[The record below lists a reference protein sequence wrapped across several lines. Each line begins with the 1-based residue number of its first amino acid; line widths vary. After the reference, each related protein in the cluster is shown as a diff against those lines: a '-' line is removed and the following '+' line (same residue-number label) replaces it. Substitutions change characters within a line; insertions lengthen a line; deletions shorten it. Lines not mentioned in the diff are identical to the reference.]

1 MRHTTLLLLMFS
13 LAYACGDD
21 DSGMDPDSAVSDSST
36 EADTTVAEDSGP
48 EEDARMQTDSGPEND
63 VGPDDVGVDAPPP
76 GSPGCTG
83 GDGLS
88 EGEHTFM
95 MDGYERRY
103 IVRLPNGYSAD
114 RTWPLIF
121 ALHGNGGNPGYW
133 DSEDGVRDIRG
144 AFEDEAILILGHA
157 IDNQWRNYDDRDN
170 WERNIAFELN
180 YFDAIVDEATNELC
194 IDEENIFSMG
204 FSGGGSFSGV
214 LGCRREYIRAISVGG
229 SVIYFDTDD
238 ACVNTPAAWITIG
251 QGEQADGRSRYREF
265 FRDLASCDE
274 ADAPDEGCV
283 EYTSCGED
291 DPVIYCTHPAGHQ
304 WPDIGTDAT
313 REFFRQFYA
322 D

>member
-1 MRHTTLLLLMFS
+1 MFS

-21 DSGMDPDSAVSDSST
+21 DAGSDAATDAETSDSSV
-36 EADTTVAEDSGP
+36 EADAGRDSGP
-48 EEDARMQTDSGPEND
+48 EDDAAVQSDSGPQRD
-63 VGPDDVGVDAPPP
+63 AGPDDVGVDAPSP
-76 GSPGCTG
+76 GSAGCTSG
-83 GDGLS
+83 GGLS

-103 IVRLPNGYSAD
+103 IVRLPDGYSAD
-114 RTWPLIF
+114 QTWPLIF
-121 ALHGNGGNPGYW
+121 ALHGNGGTPDYW
-133 DSEDGVRDIRG
+133 DNESGDRDIRG
-144 AFEDEAILILGHA
+144 AFADEAILILGHA

-170 WERNIAFELN
+170 WEQNISFELR
-180 YFDAIVDEATNELC
+180 YFDAIVEEATSELC

-204 FSGGGSFSGV
+204 FSGGGSFSGL

-251 QGEQADGRSRYREF
+251 QGEQADGRSSYREF
-265 FRDLASCDE
+265 FRDLAGCDE

-283 EYTSCGED
+283 EYSSCAED

-304 WPDIGTDAT
+304 WPDIATDAT
-313 REFFRQFYA
+313 RDFFRQFYV

>member
-1 MRHTTLLLLMFS
+1 MRQTPLLLLMFS

-21 DSGMDPDSAVSDSST
+21 DGTSSDSGTRDSSVQT
-36 EADTTVAEDSGP
+36 DTNVTADSGP
-48 EEDARMQTDSGPEND
+48 EEDAGMQSDSGPEED

-76 GSPGCTG
+76 GSVGCTS

-103 IVRLPNGYSAD
+103 IVRLPEGYSAD

-133 DSEDGVRDIRG
+133 DSEDGDRNIRG

-180 YFDAIVDEATNELC
+180 YFDAIVEEATNELC

-204 FSGGGSFSGV
+204 FSGGGSFSGL
-214 LGCRREYIRAISVGG
+214 LGCRRDYIRAISVGG
-229 SVIYFDTDD
+229 SVIYFDTED

-251 QGEQADGRSRYREF
+251 QDEQAEGRSNYREF
-265 FRDLASCDE
+265 FRDLAGCDE

-291 DPVIYCTHPAGHQ
+291 DPVIYCTHPAGHR

-313 REFFRQFYA
+313 RDFFRQFYA

>member
-1 MRHTTLLLLMFS
+1 MRQTTLLLLTFS

-21 DSGMDPDSAVSDSST
+21 DAGMDPDSAVSDSST
-36 EADTTVAEDSGP
+36 EVDSNVAEDSGP
-48 EEDARMQTDSGPEND
+48 GDDAGTQNDSGPESD
-63 VGPDDVGVDAPPP
+63 VGPDDVGVDARPP
-76 GSPGCTG
+76 GSAGCTSG
-83 GDGLS
+83 SGLS
-88 EGEHTFM
+88 DGEHTFM

-103 IVRLPNGYSAD
+103 IVRLPDGYSAD

-133 DSEDGVRDIRG
+133 DSESGARDIRG

-157 IDNQWRNYDDRDN
+157 IDDQWRNYDDRDN
-170 WERNIAFELN
+170 WERNIAYELN
-180 YFDAIVDEATNELC
+180 YFDAIVEEATNELC

-251 QGEQADGRSRYREF
+251 QGEQTSGRSNYREF
-265 FRDLASCDE
+265 FRDLAGCDE
-274 ADAPDEGCV
+274 SDAPDEGCV
-283 EYTSCGED
+283 EYTSCAED
-291 DPVIYCTHPAGHQ
+291 DPIIYCTHPAGHQ

-313 REFFRQFYA
+313 RVFFRQFYME
-322 D
+322 